1 MSNEYEKFQKFIRE
15 DMIKQWKDIKLSYIV
30 SKHNID
36 LVLSRDSSLT
46 IQKLIEDFQKNPLV
60 KEVIIDRDHIV
71 IFPK

>member
-1 MSNEYEKFQKFIRE
+1 MSDEYEKFQKFIRE
-15 DMIKQWKDIKLSYIV
+15 DMIKEWRNVKLSYVV

-46 IQKLIEDFQKNPLV
+46 IQKIIEDFQKSPLV
-60 KEVIIDRDHIV
+60 KEVIMDRDHIV